1 MSFRSKIRK
10 YSKLKPGD
18 IDELNDLYDECKR
31 YSQSLDILHID
42 TLPLI
47 TDAKLDACHRE
58 ELLLNKEKFKE
69 VTEKRKRKPTFYDNV
84 HNKLEKQNITGDI
97 NETKGKDEILN
108 ISNDSTDVTG
118 YTSNNEG
125 SQGGKDIEILTA
137 TSRDIMVND
146 NVHKSFID
154 EVSNTKSGNIGI
166 NNDDVDISDEIVK
179 DIATVS
185 AVAILDVD
193 ESDILSGTKLS
204 HEENREKNEESTIDY
219 AIINSSKWFGYIPK
233 IGQIEL
239 DEQKANGLVVPKLKQ
254 SWDPFYSS
262 SSNESLSNSSAS
274 GKNESKSSST
284 ITRADK
290 IYTAINKLEPA
301 TREELTTCS
310 TNTEDKDA
318 VKPDKEHKEFRSSE
332 PTYEKIDILKDDSQG
347 NNKANEP
354 TNFKSSLIAI
364 DSNFGGFITRQ
375 PNPILTPLTKLQR
388 LSFQRK
394 KRRNSRTIGSKDD
407 FNAYQQFNR
416 YSVDSKNNWTVTPVF
431 HPFWYECMTLLEKRR
446 KTKSFCFDENVTIEN
461 VTPRNSMILT
471 ASINTSQRP
480 DYYSKVDNMLS
491 IFKYYW

>member
-31 YSQSLDILHID
+31 YSQSLDILHVD

-47 TDAKLDACHRE
+47 TDAELDVSHRKE
-58 ELLLNKEKFKE
+58 VLLNEETFKE

-84 HNKLEKQNITGDI
+84 HNKLEKQNVGQDI
-97 NETKGKDEILN
+97 NEMKGKDEILN

-118 YTSNNEG
+118 CTSNSEA
-125 SQGGKDIEILTA
+125 SQADKDIEISTA
-137 TSRDIMVND
+137 TSRDITVND
-146 NVHKSFID
+146 NVRKSFNN
-154 EVSNTKSGNIGI
+154 EVSNTESGSIGI
-166 NNDDVDISDEIVK
+166 NNDAVDISSEIIK
-179 DIATVS
+179 DITTVS
-185 AVAILDVD
+185 VVVKLDVD
-193 ESDILSGTKLS
+193 ESDILSSTKLNNK
-204 HEENREKNEESTIDY
+204 ENEEKNEESTSK

-233 IGQIEL
+233 IGEIEL
-239 DEQKANGLVVPKLKQ
+239 DEQKTNGLVVPKLKQ

-262 SSNESLSNSSAS
+262 SSNESLSISSAS
-274 GKNESKSSST
+274 GKNELKSSST
-284 ITRADK
+284 ANTVDK
-290 IYTAINKLEPA
+290 ICTVINKLEPA
-301 TREELTTCS
+301 TREQSATCC
-310 TNTEDKDA
+310 TDTEDEDA
-318 VKPDKEHKEFRSSE
+318 VKPDKQHKEFTSSE
-332 PTYEKIDILKDDSQG
+332 PIYEKMDILKEDFQG
-347 NNKANEP
+347 DNKENEP
-354 TNFKSSLIAI
+354 ENFKSSLVAI

-375 PNPILTPLTKLQR
+375 PNPVLTPLTKLRR

-407 FNAYQQFNR
+407 FNAYHQFNR
-416 YSVDSKNNWTVTPVF
+416 YSVDSENNWTVTPVF

-446 KTKSFCFDENVTIEN
+446 KTKSTSFDDNVTIEN

>member
-31 YSQSLDILHID
+31 YSQSLDILHTD

-47 TDAKLDACHRE
+47 TDAKLEACHRE

-84 HNKLEKQNITGDI
+84 HNKLEKQNIKGDI
-97 NETKGKDEILN
+97 NETKGKDKILN

-125 SQGGKDIEILTA
+125 SQAGKDIEILTA
-137 TSRDIMVND
+137 TSRDITVND

-154 EVSNTKSGNIGI
+154 EVSNTKSSNIGI

-193 ESDILSGTKLS
+193 ESGILSSTKLS

-254 SWDPFYSS
+254 SWDPFYGS

-347 NNKANEP
+347 NNKENEP

-375 PNPILTPLTKLQR
+375 PNPILTPLTKLRR

-394 KRRNSRTIGSKDD
+394 KRRNSRTIG
-407 FNAYQQFNR
+407 
-416 YSVDSKNNWTVTPVF
+416 
-431 HPFWYECMTLLEKRR
+431 
-446 KTKSFCFDENVTIEN
+446 
-461 VTPRNSMILT
+461 
-471 ASINTSQRP
+471 
-480 DYYSKVDNMLS
+480 
-491 IFKYYW
+491 